1 MDLALSWKRKLY
13 HQRAKETISAPK
25 GARELRK
32 LSKYHIFTLLA
43 VDMIK
48 PSEANMKSPVKH

>member
-13 HQRAKETISAPK
+13 HQRAPK